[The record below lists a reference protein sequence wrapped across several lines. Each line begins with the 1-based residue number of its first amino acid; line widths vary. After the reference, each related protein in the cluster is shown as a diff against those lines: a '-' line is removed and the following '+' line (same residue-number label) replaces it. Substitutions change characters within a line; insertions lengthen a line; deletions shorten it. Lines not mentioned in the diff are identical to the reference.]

1 MTGTHVGSTGGAG
14 ATPSSPTASGGTAR
28 QARWR
33 AWLLEGL
40 SEQTARHPGPHAKA
54 RAGQEGHRWWRVM
67 CLTGVDYFSTLGYQP
82 GIAALAAGLLSPL
95 ATMVLIAL
103 TLFGALP
110 VYRRVARESPHG
122 EGSIAMLERLLSWW
136 SGKIFVLVL
145 LGFAATDFIITIT
158 LSAADAAAHVVENP
172 FAPPWLQGENLW
184 ITLVLVG
191 LLGGVFLKGF
201 REAIGIAVVLVATY
215 LTLNLVVLG
224 VSAWEVFTEPVRI
237 HDWIDALSAQHSS
250 PLMMV
255 GLALLVFPKLALG
268 MSGFETGVAVMPQVR
283 GAPTDTYE
291 NPAGRIHGTRRLLTT
306 AALIMSCFLL
316 LSSLATTILIPQ
328 SEFKNGGKANGRAL
342 AYLAH
347 EHLGQVFGT
356 VYDVST
362 ITILWFAG
370 ASALAGLLNLVP
382 RYLPRYGMA
391 PEWTRAVRPLVLVYM
406 TAAVLITLWFD
417 ANVDRQSGA
426 YATGVLVLMLS
437 AAFAST
443 VAVHRRGRR
452 RAALGFGAIT
462 AVFAYTL
469 VANVIERPDGIKIA
483 AIFIVAILVTSFV
496 SRVHRAFELRVAE
509 VVLDEP
515 ARRIVD
521 GAARAGPLRLIANE
535 PVEHTRREYRAK
547 EHAQRGHTPIPKGGP
562 VLFLEVFVR
571 DSSDFSADVT
581 VRGDEMHGVR
591 RLRAQGPTVPNTIA
605 AVLLALRD
613 RTGEVPHAYFSWTE
627 GNPVSHLI
635 RFLVFGDGEVAPVTR
650 EVLRRAEQSPQR
662 RPYVHVG

>member
-1 MTGTHVGSTGGAG
+1 MTRTHVGSTGGSGPARSEH
-14 ATPSSPTASGGTAR
+14 ATRPS
-28 QARWR
+28 RWR
-33 AWLLEGL
+33 AWLLDGL
-40 SEQTARHPGPHAKA
+40 SEQTARHPGPHAA
-54 RAGQEGHRWWRVM
+54 PPADHQGHRWWRVM

-95 ATMVLIAL
+95 ATLVLIAL

-110 VYRRVARESPHG
+110 VYRRVAHESPHG

-136 SGKIFVLVL
+136 SGKILVLVL

-172 FAPPWLQGENLW
+172 FAPHWLDGENLW
-184 ITLVLVG
+184 ITLVLLG

-201 REAIGIAVVLVATY
+201 REAIGIAVVLVVTY
-215 LTLNLVVLG
+215 LTLNLVVLADA
-224 VSAWEVFTEPVRI
+224 AWEVFTGPVRI
-237 HDWIDALSAQHSS
+237 GNWTDALSAEHSS
-250 PLMMV
+250 PLMMIGV
-255 GLALLVFPKLALG
+255 ALLVFPKLALG

-283 GAPTDTYE
+283 GAPTDTYA
-291 NPAGRIHGTRRLLTT
+291 NPAGRIRGTRKLLTT
-306 AALIMSCFLL
+306 AALTMSCFLL

-328 SEFKNGGKANGRAL
+328 AEFKSGGQANGRAL

-356 VYDVST
+356 VYDLST
-362 ITILWFAG
+362 IAILWFAG

-391 PEWTRAVRPLVLVYM
+391 PEWTRAVRPLVLVFL

-443 VAVHRRGRR
+443 VAVHRRGHR
-452 RAALGFGAIT
+452 RAAFGFGTIT

-483 AIFIVAILVTSFV
+483 GIFIVAILITSFG
-496 SRVHRAFELRVAE
+496 SRVHRAFELRAGE
-509 VVLDEP
+509 VVLD
-515 ARRIVD
+515 ARAARIVD
-521 GAARAGPLRLIANE
+521 EAARGGPLRLIANDPKE
-535 PVEHTRREYRAK
+535 RTRREYRVK
-547 EHAQRGHTPIPKGGP
+547 EHDQRGHTPIPRGGP
-562 VLFLEVFVR
+562 VLFLEVLVR
-571 DSSDFSADVT
+571 DSSDFSTDVS
-581 VRGDEMHGVR
+581 VHGDDTLGVR
-591 RLRAQGPTVPNTIA
+591 RLRAQGPTVPNTVA

-613 RTGEVPHAYFSWTE
+613 RTGRIPHAYFNWTE
-627 GNPVSHLI
+627 GNPVSNLI
-635 RFLVFGDGEVAPVTR
+635 RFLVFGHGEVAPVTE
-650 EVLRRAEQSPQR
+650 EVLRRAEPDPER
-662 RPYVHVG
+662 RPYIHVG